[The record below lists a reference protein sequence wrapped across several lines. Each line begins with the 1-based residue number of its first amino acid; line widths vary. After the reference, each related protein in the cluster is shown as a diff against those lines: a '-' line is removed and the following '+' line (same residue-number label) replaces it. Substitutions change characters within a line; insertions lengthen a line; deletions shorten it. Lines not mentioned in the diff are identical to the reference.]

1 MRHIPGIKAA
11 LIALACCWCV
21 AAPAHTKPGL
31 SGTSEW
37 LADFVNELGKDE
49 SERKP
54 NSRLRIPHCGA
65 SWELRI

>member
-1 MRHIPGIKAA
+1 MLLSAKLGF
-11 LIALACCWCV
+11 V
-21 AAPAHTKPGL
+21 

-54 NSRLRIPHCGA
+54 NSRLRIPA
-65 SWELRI
+65 LRR